1 MTDLLQWPALV
12 LSIIGA
18 WLVGGSRANQRF
30 AGFLLFLA
38 SNVLWAAWGLGIGAW
53 GVAITQAF
61 FTWTSL
67 RGIRTNYFNRN

>member
-1 MTDLLQWPALV
+1 MIDLLQWPAVV

-18 WLVGGSRANQRF
+18 WLVGGSRPQQRL

-38 SNVLWAAWGLGIGAW
+38 SNVLWAAWGLGIAAW
-53 GVAITQAF
+53 GVVITQAF

-67 RGIRTNYFNRN
+67 RGIRTNYLDRT